1 VAAGAAGLAAAALL
15 GAGELAAEG
24 VIEAVI
30 RARLAKAA
38 NTTLRRPAAEIL
50 GPLFIVTFPVLAQSD
65 IIKQDLMHKP
75 LKWFRDRGNLPRF
88 ERL

>member
-38 NTTLRRPAAEIL
+38 NTTLRPAAEIL